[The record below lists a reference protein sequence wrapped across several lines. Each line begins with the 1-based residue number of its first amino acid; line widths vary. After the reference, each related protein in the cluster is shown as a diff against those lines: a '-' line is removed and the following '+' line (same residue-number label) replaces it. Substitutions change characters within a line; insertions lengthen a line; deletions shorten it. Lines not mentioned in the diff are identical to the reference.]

1 MILMRIVS
9 WNVNGIRAAIRKG
22 LDEFIEQMNPDVLML
37 QEVRALPEQLP
48 KDWDTPEGMEI
59 IWHPAEKKGYS
70 GVSTWSKGTQVE
82 LSRGRGESD
91 EDLEGRVLS
100 TEYNGVTFI
109 NVYLPSGSAKIER
122 QLYKE
127 KWMDEFFEWVQP
139 FISSEKPVIIAGDL
153 NIAHTE
159 NDIWNPVGNKNSS
172 GFLPN
177 EREWFTKLLE
187 SGWNDVCRDSFG
199 ETKGPYS
206 WWSNRGNA
214 RMLDRGWRIDYFL
227 ANEAANKMV
236 KQANILREGGL
247 KVSDHAPIILD
258 LE

>member
-1 MILMRIVS
+1 MRIVS

-22 LDEFIEQMNPDVLML
+22 LDEFVEKMNPDVLML
-37 QEVRALPEQLP
+37 QEIRALPEQLP
-48 KDWDTPEGMEI
+48 KDWKKPKGMEI

-70 GVSTWSKGTQVE
+70 GVSTWSKGTQSE
-82 LSRGRGESD
+82 ISRGRGDSD

-100 TEYNGVTFI
+100 TEYNGIIFV

-122 QLYKE
+122 QQYKE
-127 KWMDEFFEWVQP
+127 NWMNEFFEWLQP
-139 FISSEKPVIIAGDL
+139 FANSKKPVIVAGDL

-159 NDIWNPVGNKNSS
+159 DDIWNPVGNRNSS

-177 EREWFTKLLE
+177 ERVWFTELLN
-187 SGWNDVCRDSFG
+187 SGWNDVCRESFG
-199 ETKGPYS
+199 EMKGPYS

-214 RMLDRGWRIDYFL
+214 RILDRGWRIDYFL
-227 ANEAANKMV
+227 TNDAAKKMV
-236 KQANILREGGL
+236 KGASILREGGL